1 VAAARAACPVIIP
14 FRSNA
19 MMKDANFLLELGTE
33 EIPAGYLPPAIEAV
47 RKTFTESL
55 DTGRIGHGGIE
66 VFATPRR
73 ITVMA
78 AGLAESQREEE
89 VELKGPSVKAA
100 YGPDGK
106 PTKALDGFLK
116 GNGITAGDVFTK
128 DSEKGS
134 YVFARK
140 KLEAKKTD
148 ELLPDIVAKIV
159 GTVPFPK
166 RMRWSDKSVTFPRPL
181 RYFMIMFN
189 GRVIPFGIEGIESS
203 NKTRGHYIQHDRMV
217 EIPSIGE
224 YGDILKKNGVIADQE
239 ERKRMIRDG
248 LHAAAKKAG
257 GVLLEDEELVDTV
270 TFLVE
275 APQICVCRFERD
287 FLKLPDIVL
296 IAEMREHQKYFSIVD
311 AAGKLTD
318 QFLVV
323 SNNPPTENVKAGN
336 ERVITAR
343 FNDARFF
350 YDEDRK
356 VKLGGRVES
365 LKTCLFHKEL
375 GTIYD
380 KVSRMQAISD
390 HIAGRLSLP
399 GAAREKITR
408 AVTLCKTDLMTA
420 VVFEFPSLQ
429 GKIGRIYALED
440 GEDREV
446 ADAIEDHYK
455 PRFSGELLPESMTS
469 VVVSIAEKIDN
480 IFGSFSVGNIP
491 KGSADPYALRR
502 QANAVVELLLKNN
515 INISLRELLESAA
528 GNYRGGADL
537 VGKIIE
543 FIAVRARTIF
553 SESGLSHDEIDAC
566 LSTGATDFLEL
577 FRRAKSIGVF
587 RKNERFSQMLL
598 SFKRMNN
605 IVSAFRKENP
615 THALALDP
623 SLFRDDEEKE
633 LHRFFDSR
641 AESIDSFIVRSKY
654 IELFELLIEG
664 KPIIDAF
671 FDKVLVMDKDVKLRD
686 NRLAVLEGILKHF
699 STLMDFSR
707 IEDR

>member
-1 VAAARAACPVIIP
+1 
-14 FRSNA
+14 
-19 MMKDANFLLELGTE
+19 MLKDANFLLELGTE

-55 DTGRIGHGGIE
+55 DAGRIAHGGIE

-73 ITVMA
+73 IAVMA

-100 YGPDGK
+100 YDADGK
-106 PTKALDGFLK
+106 PTKALEGFLK
-116 GNGITAGDVFTK
+116 GNGITAADVFTK
-128 DSEKGS
+128 DAEKGS

-140 KLEAKKTD
+140 KLDSKKTA

-159 GTVPFPK
+159 GSVPFPK

-181 RYFMIMFN
+181 RYFLIMFN
-189 GRVIPFGIEGIESS
+189 GRVIPFAIEGIESS
-203 NKTRGHYIQHDRMV
+203 NRTRGHYIQHDRMV
-217 EIPSIGE
+217 EVASIGD
-224 YGDILKKNGVIADQE
+224 YVDMLKKNGVIADQE
-239 ERKRMIRDG
+239 ERKRVIRDG
-248 LHAAAKKAG
+248 LHAAAKEAG

-275 APQICVCRFERD
+275 DPQICVCTFDRD

-296 IAEMREHQKYFSIVD
+296 IAEMREHQKYFSVVD

-318 QFLVV
+318 RFLVV
-323 SNNPPTENVKAGN
+323 SNNPPTANVKAGN

-350 YDEDRK
+350 YNEDRK
-356 VKLGGRVES
+356 AKLAGRVES

-380 KVSRMQAISD
+380 KVSRMQLIAD
-390 HIAGRLSLP
+390 RIAGSLKLDP
-399 GAAREKITR
+399 AAREKIAR
-408 AVTLCKTDLMTA
+408 AVSLCKTDLMTA

-455 PRFSGELLPESMTS
+455 PRFSGEPLPEAMTS
-469 VVVSIAEKIDN
+469 IVVSIAEKIDN

-502 QANAVVELLLKNN
+502 QANAIVELVLKNN
-515 INISLRELLESAA
+515 INLSLRDLLEAAA
-528 GNYRGGADL
+528 GNYKGGDGL
-537 VGKIIE
+537 VDKIIE
-543 FIAVRARTIF
+543 FVAVRARTIF
-553 SESGLSHDEIDAC
+553 SDSGLSHDEIDAC

-577 FRRAKSIGVF
+577 FRRAKSINDF
-587 RKNERFSQMLL
+587 RKNDRFSQMLL

-615 THALALDP
+615 KYALAFDA
-623 SLFRDDEEKE
+623 SLLKGDEERE

-641 AESIDSFIVRSKY
+641 SERIDSCIAGSRY

-671 FDKVLVMDKDVKLRD
+671 FDKVLVMDKDLKLRD

-699 STLMDFSR
+699 TTLMDFSR

>member
-1 VAAARAACPVIIP
+1 
-14 FRSNA
+14 
-19 MMKDANFLLELGTE
+19 MLKDANFLLELGTE

-55 DTGRIGHGGIE
+55 DAGRIGHGGIE

-73 ITVMA
+73 IAVMA
-78 AGLAESQREEE
+78 AGLAAAQREEE

-100 YGPDGK
+100 YDAAGQ

-116 GNGITAGDVFTK
+116 GNGVALESVFTR

-134 YVFARK
+134 YVFAKK
-140 KLEAKKTD
+140 KLEARKTE

-181 RYFMIMFN
+181 RYFLIMFN

-203 NKTRGHYIQHDRMV
+203 NKTRGHYIQHNRMV
-217 EIPSIGE
+217 EVASIGD
-224 YGDILKKNGVIADQE
+224 YGDLLKKSGVIADQA

-248 LHAAAKKAG
+248 LNAAAKKAG

-275 APQICVCRFERD
+275 DPQICDCTFDRD

-296 IAEMREHQKYFSIVD
+296 IAEMREHQKYFSVVD
-311 AAGKLTD
+311 ASGRLTD
-318 QFLVV
+318 RFLVV
-323 SNNPPTENVKAGN
+323 SNNPPTANVRAGN

-350 YDEDRK
+350 YNEDRK
-356 VKLGGRVES
+356 VKLAGRVES

-380 KVSRMQAISD
+380 KPSRMRVIAD
-390 HIAGRLSLP
+390 YMAGRLDLP
-399 GAAREKITR
+399 ATAREKIAR
-408 AVTLCKTDLMTA
+408 AVSLCKTDLMTA

-440 GEDREV
+440 GEDPEV

-455 PRFSGELLPESMTS
+455 PRFSGEPLPEAMTS
-469 VVVSIAEKIDN
+469 VIVSLAEKIDN

-502 QANAVVELLLKNN
+502 QANAVVELLLKND
-515 INISLRELLESAA
+515 INLDLRDMLVSAA
-528 GNYRGGADL
+528 GNYRGGAEL
-537 VGKIIE
+537 VGKIVE

-553 SESGLSHDEIDAC
+553 SESGFSHDEIDAC

-577 FRRAKSIGVF
+577 FRRAKSINEF
-587 RKNERFSQMLL
+587 RKNEGFSQMLL

-615 THALALDP
+615 GLVLAFDP
-623 SLFRDDEEKE
+623 SLFKCSEEKE
-633 LHRFFDSR
+633 LHAFFDSR
-641 AESIDSFIVRSKY
+641 AERIDSLIAGSRY
-654 IELFELLIEG
+654 IELFGLLIEG

-671 FDKVLVMDKDVKLRD
+671 FDKVLVMEKDVKLRD
-686 NRLAVLEGILKHF
+686 NRLFVLERILKHF